1 MKRTKSIAALL
12 AALAVAAT
20 AQPPA
25 QPPAPPATTPPA
37 AGALAPAPPSVPAT
51 PTAPSEQPAVSPADE
66 DLGFTWGNRLPAF
79 VRRGNASY
87 EQGEFENAEQDFQSA
102 RLLDPAV
109 PAPTFN
115 LGLSAAKR
123 GEQDAAVAYF
133 ENAADLAREDAAL
146 KGRALYN
153 KGVVRF
159 EQAKKALEEKKD
171 TGAAINSAIEALDS
185 FHQAETLATD
195 LEDAA
200 INRALVQDFLRTLP
214 IEPPQ
219 QEQQQQDQQKNDQQQ
234 QNDQQQSEQQQ
245 QQPQDQ
251 QQQDQQDQQNPQQND
266 QQEQEGEGEPQEE
279 EQKGGE
285 QEKPAEPTPAPP
297 KPGEQEQDEP
307 GEPKEGEQPQDGKP
321 REMTPEEARQLLNML
336 DKGEEVNLTK
346 GKNPKADPK
355 NKPW

>member
-1 MKRTKSIAALL
+1 MKRTASIAALF
-12 AALAVAAT
+12 AAFALVAN
-20 AQPPA
+20 AQSPVPT
-25 QPPAPPATTPPA
+25 APPQTSGSLTPPPPTTPPA
-37 AGALAPAPPSVPAT
+37 TAEAVAETPA
-51 PTAPSEQPAVSPADE
+51 SPADA
-66 DLGFTWGNRLPAF
+66 DIGFTWGNRLPAF

-102 RLLDPAV
+102 KLLDPSI

-123 GEQDAAVAYF
+123 GEQDTAVSYF
-133 ENAADLAREDAAL
+133 ENAADLARDDAAL

-153 KGVVRF
+153 KGIVRF

-185 FHQAETLATD
+185 FHQAETLAAD

-200 INRALVQDFLRTLP
+200 INRALVQDFLRSLP
-214 IEPPQ
+214 VAPPPQ
-219 QEQQQQDQQKNDQQQ
+219 EQPQQQQNDEQEK
-234 QNDQQQSEQQQ
+234 NDQQQSEQQQ

-251 QQQDQQDQQNPQQND
+251 QQD
-266 QQEQEGEGEPQEE
+266 QQEQQNQQQSEQQQQDGQGEPR
-279 EQKGGE
+279 E
-285 QEKPAEPTPAPP
+285 QEQEGSQQEQPAEPQPAEP
-297 KPGEQEQDEP
+297 KPGEQEQEQK
-307 GEPKEGEQPQDGKP
+307 GEPKEGEQPREGQP

-355 NKPW
+355 KKPW

>member
-1 MKRTKSIAALL
+1 MKRKQSIVALFAAF
-12 AALAVAAT
+12 AVVAT
-20 AQPPA
+20 A
-25 QPPAPPATTPPA
+25 QPPAPPAANPPA
-37 AGALAPAPPSVPAT
+37 AGTLTPPPPSAPGAT
-51 PTAPSEQPAVSPADE
+51 PEIPAEPRNSPADA
-66 DLGFTWGNRLPAF
+66 DIGFTWGNRLPAF

-102 RLLDPAV
+102 KLLDPSV

-123 GEQDAAVAYF
+123 GEQDTAVSYF
-133 ENAADLAREDAAL
+133 ENAADLARDDAAL

-185 FHQAETLATD
+185 FQQAETLATD

-200 INRALVQDFLRTLP
+200 VNRALVQDFLRTLP
-214 IEPPQ
+214 VAPPPQ
-219 QEQQQQDQQKNDQQQ
+219 EQPDQQKNDEQK

-251 QQQDQQDQQNPQQND
+251 QQD
-266 QQEQEGEGEPQEE
+266 QQEQQQNQQQNEQQQEGQGEPQEQDE
-279 EQKGGE
+279 KGGE
-285 QEKPAEPTPAPP
+285 QEKPAEPQPAEP
-297 KPGEQEQDEP
+297 KPGEEEQEAE